1 MAVGCPKVEKQ
12 SQGAAYK
19 QLPGKVLGVQGPPSR
34 SVSLHMALPKDPCS
48 SIRGAARGRYAH
60 PSHVGTHLPKSDCRT
75 GGLQSQHWPP
85 GSENLVVLV

>member
-19 QLPGKVLGVQGPPSR
+19 QLLGVQGRPSR